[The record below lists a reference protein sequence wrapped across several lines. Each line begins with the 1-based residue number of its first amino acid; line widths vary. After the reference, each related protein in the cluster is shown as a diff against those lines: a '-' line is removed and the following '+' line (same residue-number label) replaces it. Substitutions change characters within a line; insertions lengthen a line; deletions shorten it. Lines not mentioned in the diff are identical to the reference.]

1 MFLIFSRKNGVI
13 AVRSVTSS
21 TVNPARKASKR
32 HPNRSSVGAV
42 RIILISLGFVWRFMS
57 VSSDR
62 SAFLNASSTVRP
74 IAITSPV
81 LFIAVVSVRS
91 ADLNLSNGHRG
102 TFTTT

>member
-1 MFLIFSRKNGVI
+1 M
-13 AVRSVTSS
+13 AVSSATSL
-21 TVNPARKASKR
+21 TVNPSRKASKR
-32 HPNRSSVGAV
+32 HPNRSSVGDV
-42 RIILISLGFVWRFMS
+42 RIILISFGFVCRCIS
-57 VSSDR
+57 LSSDR

-91 ADLNLSNGHRG
+91 ADLNLSKGHRG